1 MSLPLVLF
9 GQPTPTQSTM
19 AAPADRPSLTDAAVG
34 SIVFG
39 LIGIALLLI
48 GYFVFDLLA
57 RRIDIQEQL
66 NKGNTAVAIVVGALL
81 LAIAYIAAHVVL

>member
-1 MSLPLVLF
+1 MSLPLTLF
-9 GQPTPTQSTM
+9 GQTPEHDLWRS
-19 AAPADRPSLTDAAVG
+19 ALA

-39 LIGIALLLI
+39 LIGIALLMV
-48 GYFVFDLLA
+48 GYFLFDLIT
-57 RRIDIQEQL
+57 RRIDVQEQL